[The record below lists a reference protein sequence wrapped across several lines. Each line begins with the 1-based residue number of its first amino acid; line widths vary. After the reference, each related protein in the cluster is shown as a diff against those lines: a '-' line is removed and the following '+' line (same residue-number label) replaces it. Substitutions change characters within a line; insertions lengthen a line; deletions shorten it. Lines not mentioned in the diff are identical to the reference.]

1 MDVGRLHCFV
11 VATKGGDVLYERFF
25 DRFTELEKAEIRA
38 AFSAASGNV
47 RLQYDDQDFIAPYKT
62 ARFAFIPSAD
72 TVFYLMGS
80 GEYDEL
86 GLVEILRV
94 IISVLKD
101 VLGKAPSAALL
112 LDKYARLCLVVDEVI
127 NEGLL
132 EAVDKEAI
140 KKGIKGKAPWE

>member
-38 AFSAASGNV
+38 AFSAASSNV

-62 ARFAFIPSAD
+62 ARFAFIPSVD

-101 VLGKAPSAALL
+101 VLGKAPSSALL
-112 LDKYARLCLVVDEVI
+112 LDKYARLCLLVDEVI